1 MKNKYPKRAEPA
13 VRNRKSLLFLLWI
26 DQPGSTTMPT
36 AASEMMRNIF
46 SGPNIAQ
53 GPGKTT
59 KSLKYTTK
67 ILYWLRNDL

>member
-1 MKNKYPKRAEPA
+1 MKT
-13 VRNRKSLLFLLWI
+13 RKPLLFLFAY
-26 DQPGSTTMPT
+26 QPRSTTMPA

-46 SGPNIAQ
+46 SGPSIAQ

-59 KSLKYTTK
+59 KSPKYTTK